1 MDNNNENI
9 GYGNPPKATRFAK
22 GQSGNPRGRPK
33 GSKNMLKLVAEI
45 LEQKISI
52 IQDGKPFKISKRTA
66 MFLQLINSAVKGN
79 LKAIS
84 SVIAF
89 IEKIDAQDE
98 QAIKD
103 NALSIDDEAF
113 IQNFINEYLKEK
125 KNGNN

>member
-98 QAIKD
+98 RVKQEET
-103 NALSIDDEAF
+103 LSIDDEAF

-125 KNGNN
+125 KNEN

>member
-103 NALSIDDEAF
+103 NALSINDEAF
-113 IQNFINEYLKEK
+113 IQNFINEYIKEK

>member
-22 GQSGNPRGRPK
+22 GQSGNPHGRPK

-98 QAIKD
+98 QAIRD

-113 IQNFINEYLKEK
+113 IQNFINEYIKEK